1 MPGEVEVGHGV
12 RGGEGGGVKEP
23 GALDH
28 GEDHQGE
35 GEDGGGVDHL
45 EHGHHQAAHDDAQET
60 VILLCEVDE
69 EGLDEKAEGEN
80 QSIRLFWKK

>member
-12 RGGEGGGVKEP
+12 LGSEEGGVEEP

-28 GEDHQGE
+28 GEEDQGE
-35 GEDGGGVDHL
+35 GEDGGGVDQPQHR
-45 EHGHHQAAHDDAQET
+45 HHQAAQDDAEEAA
-60 VILLCEVDE
+60 VLLSEVDQ
-69 EGLDEKAEGEN
+69 EGLDEKAESEN

>member
-1 MPGEVEVGHGV
+1 ME
-12 RGGEGGGVKEP
+12 EP

-69 EGLDEKAEGEN
+69 EGLDEKAEGED
-80 QSIRLFWKK
+80 QSITLFWKK

>member
-12 RGGEGGGVKEP
+12 LGSEEGGVEEP

-28 GEDHQGE
+28 GEEDQGE
-35 GEDGGGVDHL
+35 GEDGGGVDQPQDA
-45 EHGHHQAAHDDAQET
+45 HHQAAQDDAQET
-60 VILLCEVDE
+60 AVLLGEVDQ
-69 EGLDEKAEGEN
+69 EGLNEKAESEN